1 MGTGCGKEGNSDEN
15 ATAGYA
21 QTYRAVQTG
30 GQSARVLEKKKK
42 KGLLMPVTV
51 LPEKTSASSQG
62 RWCIQEYQA
71 SVLDTIGRVLCNS
84 ILSETAVRAYR
95 GYNKWRS

>member
-42 KGLLMPVTV
+42 KV
-51 LPEKTSASSQG
+51 
-62 RWCIQEYQA
+62 Y
-71 SVLDTIGRVLCNS
+71 
-84 ILSETAVRAYR
+84 
-95 GYNKWRS
+95 